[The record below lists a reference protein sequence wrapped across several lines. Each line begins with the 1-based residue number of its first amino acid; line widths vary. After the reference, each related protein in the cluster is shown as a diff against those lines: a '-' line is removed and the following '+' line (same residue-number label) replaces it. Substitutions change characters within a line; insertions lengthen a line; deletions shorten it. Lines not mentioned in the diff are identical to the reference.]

1 MGGESLLEYGVLG
14 ACVLALSATVWK
26 FILVRMS
33 SENDSL
39 RAEIADVRRRYDAL
53 LSQQISDYSEIA
65 SSYAENSAK
74 TRAAV
79 NSATDTIKILL
90 DHVSKEEE

>member
-1 MGGESLLEYGVLG
+1 MGESLLEYGVLG
-14 ACVLALSATVWK
+14 VCVLALSATVWK

-33 SENDSL
+33 TENDAL
-39 RAEIADVRRRYDAL
+39 RQEIGDVRRRYDAL

-74 TRAAV
+74 TRAAD
-79 NSATDTIKILL
+79 NSATEVMKLLL
-90 DHVSKEEE
+90 DHITKEKA